1 MKYLKIAD
9 KVHADHIKV
18 ALVFPHPLFDP
29 EEVLLRHGF
38 ADHELDTFHVL
49 QPLLIVLGGILLPYL
64 LVIRL
69 CLVELTLIE
78 DIHDGVLVVEL
89 EHVVPLSLS
98 QLVVFEARVA
108 LVDVVLGGDSAPAF
122 YGAAQWPHISS

>member
-1 MKYLKIAD
+1 M
-9 KVHADHIKV
+9 
-18 ALVFPHPLFDP
+18 
-29 EEVLLRHGF
+29 
-38 ADHELDTFHVL
+38 L
-49 QPLLIVLGGILLPYL
+49 QPLLVVLGGILLPYL

-108 LVDVVLGGDSAPAF
+108 LVHIVLGGDSAPAL
-122 YGAAQWPHISS
+122 YCATQWPHISSLFY